1 LDSLDD
7 FERWGGDCAYV
18 FPRGYR
24 RERWSY
30 QRIAGVA
37 YQFAR
42 ELAARNIV
50 KGDAVLLWS
59 PNCAEWVAAFL
70 GCALCGVIAVPV
82 DDAASPD
89 FAQRISAQVRTK
101 LVLCPRERAAFFEKL
116 EGGVAENVPCGDGAS
131 PRPSDA
137 KPRFHTDKI
146 LTIDPVD
153 LAAAVAAR
161 PAERFRPAQIQPS
174 DPLEIVFTSGTTAEP
189 KGVVLTHANVV
200 GNLAPIQ
207 IEIKKYLKYERL
219 VHPIRFLNLLPLSHV
234 FGQFLGIFLPP
245 LLGATVVFENTF
257 NPTEVMA
264 TIRRE
269 RVSVLVA
276 VPRMIESL
284 KQKIE
289 RDLDGGF
296 ASLCGGGAL
305 PRQDGAEP
313 RHHTKFSARYA
324 AAENQHFLRRWWTF
338 RDLRR
343 RFGWKFWAI
352 ISGGAA
358 LDRETEEFWH
368 RLGYAV
374 VQGYGLTETTSL
386 ISLNHPFHTSRGSI
400 GKVLPGREIKL
411 AEDGEILVRGSGVAS
426 GYWNGR
432 ELQPVVREADEGW
445 YRTGDLG
452 ALDEQGNLFF
462 KGRKKEVIVTPAG
475 MNIYPEDLE
484 AALRSQKEV
493 QDCVVVGLERGGN
506 AEPCAVLILR
516 DQTPDASAVSPSAV
530 AQAIVERANQTLAEY
545 QRMRT
550 WFVWPEE
557 DFPRSST
564 QKPRRNVIRDAVE
577 AALRGQAPAN
587 AASPLSELLTRITGR
602 NVQNMHNL
610 TPDATLESGLGLSS
624 LERVELLSAL
634 EDRYQVDLSETKF
647 ANAATVGDLEKLLQS
662 SRSVVGRQSL
672 VVGKTPERLA
682 TDDQRLTGAPRDPEF
697 QRREFHSPAFHYPR
711 WALRWP
717 TTWVRLASHYLLA
730 RPAVLLLGWPRVTGR
745 ENLRGVS
752 GPLLVISNH
761 VADVDVGFIQF
772 ALPARIRHKLAT
784 ATRGEALEILRSPG
798 PSATVD
804 RRALD
809 RRALDRRALD
819 RPWLRRIY
827 DRLQWTLGVA
837 LLNLFPLPRQSGF
850 RKSFAYAGEAVD
862 RGYSVLVFPE
872 GKHTEDGKLCPF
884 RTGVGLLANNLRIPI
899 LPMRIDGLFEI
910 KHAGKKYAAPGK
922 IQVRI
927 GKPMQFAPETNPEE
941 IARALQKAVESL
953 AG

>member
-1 LDSLDD
+1 MLDSLDD
-7 FERWGGDCAYV
+7 FERWGSGCAYV

-30 QRIAGVA
+30 RRVAGTA
-37 YQFAR
+37 YQFAH
-42 ELAARNIV
+42 ELEARNIG

-59 PNCAEWVAAFL
+59 PNSAEWVAAFL
-70 GCALCGVIAVPV
+70 GCALCGVIAVPI

-89 FAQRISAQVRTK
+89 FARRISGQVRTK
-101 LVLCPRERAAFFEKL
+101 LVLCPHERASVFE
-116 EGGVAENVPCGDGAS
+116 NAS
-131 PRPSDA
+131 
-137 KPRFHTDKI
+137 TGKI
-146 LTIDPVD
+146 AMIDPAD
-153 LAAAVAAR
+153 LAAAVAER
-161 PAERFRPAQIQPS
+161 SAERFRLRSTQIQPS

-200 GNLAPIQ
+200 GNLSPLET
-207 IEIKKYLKYERL
+207 EIKKYLKYERL

-245 LLGATVVFENTF
+245 LLGGTVVFENTF

-284 KQKIE
+284 KQKVE
-289 RDLDGGF
+289 RDADL
-296 ASLCGGGAL
+296 ASSCGGGAEPAL
-305 PRQDGAEP
+305 SGAEGPRQDGAEP
-313 RHHTKFSARYA
+313 RHHTNLGRNSFAARFDA
-324 AAENQHFLRRWWTF
+324 AKNQHFLRRWWTF

-343 RFGWKFWAI
+343 QFGWKFWAM

-400 GKVLPGREIKL
+400 GKVLPGREIRL
-411 AEDGEILVRGSGVAS
+411 ADDGEILVRGSGVAS
-426 GYWNGR
+426 AYWDGR
-432 ELQPVVREADEGW
+432 ELQSVAGDEGW

-462 KGRKKEVIVTPAG
+462 KGRKKEVIVTSAG

-484 AALRSQKEV
+484 AALRQQKEV
-493 QDCVVVGLERGGN
+493 RDCVVVGLERGGN

-516 DQTPDASAVSPSAV
+516 DSSARAAGVNLSGAPGVPPGWAGEDARPSTSMIVS
-530 AQAIVERANQTLAEY
+530 RANETLAEY
-545 QRMRT
+545 QRIRA
-550 WFVWPEE
+550 WFVWPDE
-557 DFPRSST
+557 DFPRSAT

-577 AALRGQAPAN
+577 ASLSGQAPTN

-602 NVQNMHNL
+602 IAPHLM
-610 TPDATLESGLGLSS
+610 PDANLESGLGLSS

-634 EDRYQVDLSETKF
+634 EDRYQVDLNEMNF
-647 ANAATVGDLEKLLQS
+647 ANAATVGDLEKLLQDE
-662 SRSVVGRQSL
+662 RIGT
-672 VVGKTPERLA
+672 GKH
-682 TDDQRLTGAPRDPEF
+682 DPAL
-697 QRREFHSPAFHYPR
+697 QRRGLHTLPFHYPR
-711 WALRWP
+711 WTLRWP
-717 TTWVRLASHYLLA
+717 TTWLRVASHYLLA
-730 RPAVLLLGWPRVTGR
+730 RPAMLLLGWPRVTGR
-745 ENLRGVS
+745 ENLHGVR
-752 GPLLVISNH
+752 GPLLIISNH
-761 VADVDVGFIQF
+761 VADVDVGFIQT
-772 ALPARIRHKLAT
+772 ALPARLRHKLAT
-784 ATRGEALEILRSPG
+784 ATGGEALELLRSPA
-798 PSATVD
+798 PN
-804 RRALD
+804 RI
-809 RRALDRRALD
+809 
-819 RPWLRRIY
+819 WFKRIY
-827 DRLQWTLGVA
+827 DRVQWALGVA

-872 GKHTEDGKLCPF
+872 GKHTTDGKLCPF
-884 RTGVGLLANNLRIPI
+884 RSGVGLLANNLRVPI
-899 LPMRIDGLFEI
+899 LPIRIDGLFEI
-910 KHAGKKYAAPGK
+910 KKAGKKIAAPGK

-927 GKPMQFAPETNPEE
+927 GKPMQFAPEIDPEE
-941 IARALQKAVESL
+941 IARALQKAVENL
-953 AG
+953 

>member
-1 LDSLDD
+1 VLDSLDD
-7 FERWGGDCAYV
+7 FERWGASHNDCAYV

-30 QRIAGVA
+30 QRVAAVA

-42 ELAARNIV
+42 ELEARNIG

-82 DDAASPD
+82 DDGASPD
-89 FAQRISAQVRTK
+89 FARRISAQVRTK
-101 LVLCPRERAAFFEKL
+101 LVLCPRERALIFE
-116 EGGVAENVPCGDGAS
+116 GIATGIA
-131 PRPSDA
+131 
-137 KPRFHTDKI
+137 
-146 LTIDPVD
+146 TIDPAD
-153 LAAAVAAR
+153 LAATIAAH

-174 DPLEIVFTSGTTAEP
+174 DTLEIVFTSGTTAEP

-200 GNLAPIQ
+200 GNLIPI
-207 IEIKKYLKYERL
+207 ETEMRRYLKYERL

-245 LLGATVVFENTF
+245 LLGGTVVFENTF
-257 NPTEVMA
+257 NPTDVME

-284 KQKIE
+284 KQQVE
-289 RDLDGGF
+289 RDLDTDS
-296 ASLCGGGAL
+296 ANSCGGGAL
-305 PRQDGAEP
+305 PRA
-313 RHHTKFSARYA
+313 RHHTGIRNDFAARYA
-324 AAENQHFLRRWWTF
+324 AAKNQHFLRRWWTF

-343 RFGWKFWAI
+343 QFGWKFWAM

-386 ISLNHPFHTSRGSI
+386 VSLNHPFHTSRGSI

-432 ELQPVVREADEGW
+432 DLQPVTGREDEGW

-452 ALDEQGNLFF
+452 ALDDQGNLFF

-493 QDCVVVGLERGGN
+493 RDCVVVGLERGGN

-516 DQTPDASAVSPSAV
+516 DRSPDASVV
-530 AQAIVERANQTLAEY
+530 AAQNIVQRANETLAEY

-550 WFVWPEE
+550 WFVWPDE

-564 QKPRRNVIRDAVE
+564 QKPRRNVIRDSVE
-577 AALRGQAPAN
+577 AALAGKPAAN
-587 AASPLSELLTRITGR
+587 QASPLVELLTRITGR
-602 NVQNMHNL
+602 SVQNMQNL
-610 TPDATLESGLGLSS
+610 TPDAKLESGLGLSS
-624 LERVELLSAL
+624 LDRVELLSAL
-634 EDRYQVDLSETKF
+634 EDRYQIDLSETEFETRF
-647 ANAATVGDLEKLLQS
+647 ANAATVGDLEKLIQGE
-662 SRSVVGRQSL
+662 RGAH
-672 VVGKTPERLA
+672 PELHDSDLRYK
-682 TDDQRLTGAPRDPEF
+682 G
-697 QRREFHSPAFHYPR
+697 FHYPR

-717 TTWVRLASHYLLA
+717 TTWLRLASQYLLT
-730 RPAVLLLGWPRVTGR
+730 RPAVFFMGWPRVTGR
-745 ENLRGVS
+745 ENLRGVR

-761 VADVDVGFIQF
+761 ISDVDVGFIQF

-784 ATRGEALEILRSPG
+784 ATRGEALEILRTPG
-798 PSATVD
+798 SG
-804 RRALD
+804 RA
-809 RRALDRRALD
+809 
-819 RPWLRRIY
+819 WLARIY
-827 DRLQWTLGVA
+827 DRLRWTLGVA

-872 GKHTEDGKLCPF
+872 GRHTEDGQLLPF
-884 RTGVGLLANNLRIPI
+884 RSGVGLLANNLRIPI

-910 KHAGKKYAAPGK
+910 KKAGKKFASPGK

-927 GKPMQFAPETNPEE
+927 GKPIQFAPETDPEE
-941 IARALQKAVESL
+941 IARVLRSAVESL
-953 AG
+953 NH

>member
-1 LDSLDD
+1 MLDSLDD
-7 FERWGGDCAYV
+7 FERWNDDCTYV

-30 QRIAGVA
+30 RRVAEVA
-37 YQFAR
+37 YQFAH
-42 ELAARNIV
+42 ELEARNIT
-50 KGDAVLLWS
+50 KSEAVLLWS

-70 GCALCGVIAVPV
+70 GCTLCGVIAVPV

-89 FAQRISAQVRTK
+89 FARRISAQVRTR
-101 LVLCPRERAAFFEKL
+101 LVLCPRERFSLFEQV
-116 EGGVAENVPCGDGAS
+116 EGIA
-131 PRPSDA
+131 
-137 KPRFHTDKI
+137 
-146 LTIDPVD
+146 TIDPAD
-153 LAAAVAAR
+153 LSAAVAKR
-161 PAERFRPAQIQPS
+161 PSERFRPTQIQPS

-189 KGVVLTHANVV
+189 KGVVLTHSNVV
-200 GNLAPIQ
+200 GNLVPIET
-207 IEIKKYLKYERL
+207 EIRKYLKYERL

-245 LLGATVVFENTF
+245 LLGGTVVFENTF

-276 VPRMIESL
+276 VPRMIDSL

-289 RDLDGGF
+289 RDLEDAGARENF
-296 ASLCGGGAL
+296 A
-305 PRQDGAEP
+305 
-313 RHHTKFSARYA
+313 ARFA
-324 AAENQHFLRRWWTF
+324 AAKGQHFLRRWWAF

-343 RFGWKFWAI
+343 QFGWKFWAI

-400 GKVLPGREIKL
+400 GKVLPGREIRL
-411 AEDGEILVRGSGVAS
+411 ADDGEILVRGSGVAS

-432 ELQPVVREADEGW
+432 ELQPVAGDEGW

-452 ALDEQGNLFF
+452 VLDQQGNLFF

-493 QDCVVVGLERGGN
+493 RDCVVVGLERGGN
-506 AEPCAVLILR
+506 AEPCAVLILGDR
-516 DQTPDASAVSPSAV
+516 DAQTADVKT
-530 AQAIVERANQTLAEY
+530 IVERANETLAEY

-550 WFVWPEE
+550 WFVWPDE
-557 DFPRSST
+557 DFPRSAT
-564 QKPRRNVIRDAVE
+564 QKPRYNVIRDAVE
-577 AALRGQAPAN
+577 AALRGQSPAN
-587 AASPLSELLTRITGR
+587 AASPLAELLTRITGHAA
-602 NVQNMHNL
+602 QNPM
-610 TPDATLESGLGLSS
+610 PEATLESGLGLNS

-634 EDRYQVDLSETKF
+634 EDRYQIDLNETDF
-647 ANAATVGDLEKLLQS
+647 ANVTTVSDLEKLLQDE
-662 SRSVVGRQSL
+662 RGARRQL
-672 VVGKTPERLA
+672 HYPL
-682 TDDQRLTGAPRDPEF
+682 
-697 QRREFHSPAFHYPR
+697 FHYPR
-711 WALRWP
+711 WTLRWP
-717 TTWVRLASHYLLA
+717 TTWLRVAAQYLLA
-730 RPAVLLLGWPRVTGR
+730 RPAVLLLGWPRVTGG
-745 ENLRGVS
+745 ENLRGVR

-761 VADVDVGFIQF
+761 ISDVDVGLVQF

-784 ATRGEALEILRSPG
+784 ATRGEALEMLRSPA
-798 PSATVD
+798 PD
-804 RRALD
+804 RI
-809 RRALDRRALD
+809 
-819 RPWLRRIY
+819 WFKRIY

-862 RGYSVLVFPE
+862 HGYSVLVFPE
-872 GKHTEDGKLCPF
+872 GKHTADGKVSKF
-884 RTGVGLLANNLRIPI
+884 RTGIGLLANNLLIPV
-899 LPMRIDGLFEI
+899 LPMRIDGLFEL
-910 KHAGKKYAAPGK
+910 KNAGKKFAAPGK

-927 GKPMQFAPETNPEE
+927 GQSVQFAPETDPEE
-941 IARALQKAVESL
+941 IARELQKAVEEL
-953 AG
+953 

>member
-1 LDSLDD
+1 VLDSLDD

-30 QRIAGVA
+30 QRVARVA

-42 ELAARNIV
+42 ELEARNIA

-89 FAQRISAQVRTK
+89 FARRISMQVHTR
-101 LVLCPRERAAFFEKL
+101 LVLCPRERASIFDGLAEKI
-116 EGGVAENVPCGDGAS
+116 A
-131 PRPSDA
+131 
-137 KPRFHTDKI
+137 
-146 LTIDPVD
+146 TIDPAD
-153 LAAAVAAR
+153 LAAAVAER
-161 PAERFRPAQIQPS
+161 LAERFRPVQIQPS

-189 KGVVLTHANVV
+189 KGVVLTHSNVV
-200 GNLAPIQ
+200 GNLIPIET
-207 IEIKKYLKYERL
+207 EISKYLKYERL
-219 VHPIRFLNLLPLSHV
+219 VHPIRFLNLLPLGHV

-257 NPTEVMA
+257 NPTEVIT

-289 RDLDGGF
+289 RDADGDGKNF
-296 ASLCGGGAL
+296 AV
-305 PRQDGAEP
+305 
-313 RHHTKFSARYA
+313 RYA
-324 AAENQHFLRRWWTF
+324 AAKNQHFLRRWWTF

-343 RFGWKFWAI
+343 QFGWKFWAM

-374 VQGYGLTETTSL
+374 IQGYGLTETTSL

-411 AEDGEILVRGSGVAS
+411 ADDGEILVRGSGVAS

-432 ELQPVVREADEGW
+432 ELQPVARSEDEGW

-452 ALDEQGNLFF
+452 ALDGQGNLFF
-462 KGRKKEVIVTPAG
+462 KGRKKAVIVTPAG

-484 AALRSQKEV
+484 AALRGQKEV
-493 QDCVVVGLERGGN
+493 RDCVVVGLERGGN

-516 DQTPDASAVSPSAV
+516 DRNSN
-530 AQAIVERANQTLAEY
+530 AQAVDGEAVDGEADDKKTVDVKTIVQRANETLAEY

-550 WFVWPEE
+550 WFVWPDE

-577 AALRGQAPAN
+577 AGLRGQALAN
-587 AASPLSELLTRITGR
+587 VASPLSELLTRITGR
-602 NVQNMHNL
+602 SIQKVQNL
-610 TPDATLESGLGLSS
+610 TPDANLESGLGLSS

-634 EDRYQVDLSETKF
+634 EDRYQVDLSETEF

-662 SRSVVGRQSL
+662 ERGTRSKLHDSR
-672 VVGKTPERLA
+672 
-682 TDDQRLTGAPRDPEF
+682 
-697 QRREFHSPAFHYPR
+697 FHYPH

-717 TTWVRLASHYLLA
+717 TTWLRLASHYLLA
-730 RPAVLLLGWPRVTGR
+730 RPAVFLLGWPRVTGR
-745 ENLRGVS
+745 ENLRGVR

-761 VADVDVGFIQF
+761 VADVDVGFIQT

-784 ATRGEALEILRSPG
+784 ATGGEALEKLRSPG
-798 PSATVD
+798 PD
-804 RRALD
+804 RV
-809 RRALDRRALD
+809 
-819 RPWLRRIY
+819 WLSRIY
-827 DRLQWTLGVA
+827 NRVQWALGVA
-837 LLNLFPLPRQSGF
+837 LLNLFPLPRQAGF

-862 RGYSVLVFPE
+862 RGYSLLVFPE
-872 GKHTEDGKLCPF
+872 GKHTEDGKIRPF

-910 KHAGKKYAAPGK
+910 KNAGKKFAAPGK

-927 GKPMQFAPETNPEE
+927 GKPVQFAPESDPEE
-941 IARALQKAVESL
+941 IARALQKAVEDL
-953 AG
+953 

>member
-1 LDSLDD
+1 MRASLLDSLDD
-7 FERWGGDCAYV
+7 FERWGDDCAYV

-30 QRIAGVA
+30 QRVAGVA
-37 YQFAR
+37 NQFAR
-42 ELAARNIV
+42 ELEARNIG

-70 GCALCGVIAVPV
+70 GCVLCGVIAVPV
-82 DDAASPD
+82 DDGASPD
-89 FAQRISAQVRTK
+89 FARRISVPVSTK
-101 LVLCPRERAAFFEKL
+101 LVLCPRDRAAIFEGL
-116 EGGVAENVPCGDGAS
+116 ATVDPAD
-131 PRPSDA
+131 
-137 KPRFHTDKI
+137 
-146 LTIDPVD
+146 LT
-153 LAAAVAAR
+153 AAVAAR
-161 PAERFRPAQIQPS
+161 PPERFRPSQIQPS
-174 DPLEIVFTSGTTAEP
+174 DTLEIVFTSGTTAEP

-200 GNLAPIQ
+200 GNLVPI
-207 IEIKKYLKYERL
+207 ETEMRKYLKYERL

-245 LLGATVVFENTF
+245 LLGGTVVFENTF
-257 NPTEVMA
+257 NPTEIMA

-289 RDLDGGF
+289 RDLDTGS
-296 ASLCGGGAL
+296 ASLLDGGAS
-305 PRQDGAEP
+305 PGQDGAEP
-313 RHHTKFSARYA
+313 RHHTSIRNDFAARYA
-324 AAENQHFLRRWWTF
+324 AAKNQHFLRRWWTF

-343 RFGWKFWAI
+343 QFGWKFWAM

-374 VQGYGLTETTSL
+374 IQGYGLTETTSL

-432 ELQPVVREADEGW
+432 ELQPVANNDGW
-445 YRTGDLG
+445 YGTGDLG

-462 KGRKKEVIVTPAG
+462 RGRKKEVIVTPAG

-484 AALRSQKEV
+484 AALRGQKEV
-493 QDCVVVGLERGGN
+493 RDCVVVGLERGGN

-516 DQTPDASAVSPSAV
+516 DRSPDASVV
-530 AQAIVERANQTLAEY
+530 AAQNIVQRANETLAEY
-545 QRMRT
+545 QRMRA
-550 WFVWPEE
+550 WFVWPDE

-577 AALRGQAPAN
+577 AGLRGESAAN
-587 AASPLSELLTRITGR
+587 AASPLAELLTRITGR
-602 NVQNMHNL
+602 SFQNMQNV
-610 TPDATLESGLGLSS
+610 TSDRNLESGLELSSLGLSS
-624 LERVELLSAL
+624 LDRVELLSAL
-634 EDRYQVDLSETKF
+634 EDRYQIDLSETKF
-647 ANAATVGDLEKLLQS
+647 AEATTVGDLAKLLQ
-662 SRSVVGRQSL
+662 G
-672 VVGKTPERLA
+672 ER
-682 TDDQRLTGAPRDPEF
+682 GARPGLHDAELRYPG
-697 QRREFHSPAFHYPR
+697 FHYPR
-711 WALRWP
+711 WVLRWP
-717 TTWVRLASHYLLA
+717 TTWLRRAAHYLLA
-730 RPAVLLLGWPRVTGR
+730 RPAVFLLGWPRVTGR
-745 ENLRGVS
+745 ENLRGVRL
-752 GPLLVISNH
+752 PLLVISNH
-761 VADVDVGFIQF
+761 IADVDIGIIQF

-784 ATRGEALEILRSPG
+784 ATRGEALEMLRSPG
-798 PSATVD
+798 SD
-804 RRALD
+804 RGWFA
-809 RRALDRRALD
+809 
-819 RPWLRRIY
+819 RIY
-827 DRLQWTLGVA
+827 DRLRWTLGVA

-872 GKHTEDGKLCPF
+872 GKHSEDGRLCPF
-884 RTGVGLLANNLRIPI
+884 RIGIGLLANNLRIPI

-910 KHAGKKYAAPGK
+910 KSAGKKFAAPGK

-927 GKPMQFAPETNPEE
+927 GKPVQFAPETDPEQ
-941 IARALQKAVESL
+941 IARALQKAVEEL
-953 AG
+953 

>member
-1 LDSLDD
+1 MRASLLDSLDD

-30 QRIAGVA
+30 QRVAGVA

-42 ELAARNIV
+42 ELEARKIA

-70 GCALCGVIAVPV
+70 GCALCGVIAVPI
-82 DDAASPD
+82 DDGASPE
-89 FAQRISAQVRTK
+89 FARRISAQVRTR
-101 LVLCPRERAAFFEKL
+101 LVLCPRERTPIFEGLATEK
-116 EGGVAENVPCGDGAS
+116 VV
-131 PRPSDA
+131 
-137 KPRFHTDKI
+137 
-146 LTIDPVD
+146 TIDPVD
-153 LAAAVAAR
+153 LAAAVAER
-161 PAERFRPAQIQPS
+161 RAERFRPAQIQPS

-200 GNLAPIQ
+200 GNLAPIET
-207 IEIKKYLKYERL
+207 EIRKYLKYERL

-264 TIRRE
+264 AIRRE

-289 RDLDGGF
+289 RDLEGSADDSGRENF
-296 ASLCGGGAL
+296 A
-305 PRQDGAEP
+305 
-313 RHHTKFSARYA
+313 ARYA
-324 AAENQHFLRRWWTF
+324 AAKSQHFLRRWWTF

-343 RFGWKFWAI
+343 QFGWKFWAM

-386 ISLNHPFHTSRGSI
+386 ISLNHPFHPSRGSI

-426 GYWNGR
+426 NYWNGR
-432 ELQPVVREADEGW
+432 ELQPVAGDEGW
-445 YRTGDLG
+445 YCTGDLG

-484 AALRSQKEV
+484 AALRGQKEV
-493 QDCVVVGLERGGN
+493 RDCVVVGLERGGN

-516 DQTPDASAVSPSAV
+516 DRDARAVDGKTVDVKTIV
-530 AQAIVERANQTLAEY
+530 ARANETLAEY

-557 DFPRSST
+557 DFPRGST

-577 AALRGQAPAN
+577 AALRGQALAN

-602 NVQNMHNL
+602 AAQNLM
-610 TPDATLESGLGLSS
+610 PDANLESGFGLSS

-634 EDRYQVDLSETKF
+634 EDRYQVDLSETQF
-647 ANAATVGDLEKLLQS
+647 ATAATVGDLEKLLQ
-662 SRSVVGRQSL
+662 GTH
-672 VVGKTPERLA
+672 GE
-682 TDDQRLTGAPRDPEF
+682 
-697 QRREFHSPAFHYPR
+697 RREFHYPR

-717 TTWVRLASHYLLA
+717 TTWLRLASHYLLA
-730 RPAVLLLGWPRVTGR
+730 RPAMFLLGWPRVTGR
-745 ENLRGVS
+745 ENLCGVR
-752 GPLLVISNH
+752 GPLLVVSNH
-761 VADVDVGFIQF
+761 VADVDVGFIQT

-784 ATRGEALEILRSPG
+784 ATSGEALELLRSPS
-798 PSATVD
+798 PD
-804 RRALD
+804 RAGFGARIG
-809 RRALDRRALD
+809 
-819 RPWLRRIY
+819 RIY
-827 DRLQWTLGVA
+827 DRVQWTLGVA

-862 RGYSVLVFPE
+862 HGYSVLVFPE
-872 GKHTEDGKLCPF
+872 GKHTEDGNLCPF

-910 KHAGKKYAAPGK
+910 KHAGKKFAAPGK

-927 GKPMQFAPETNPEE
+927 GKPVQFAPETDPEE
-941 IARALQKAVESL
+941 IARTLQKAVENL
-953 AG
+953 

>member
-1 LDSLDD
+1 MRASLLDSLDD
-7 FERWGGDCAYV
+7 FERWGRDGDDACAYV

-30 QRIAGVA
+30 QRVTGVA

-42 ELAARNIV
+42 ELEARSIA

-89 FAQRISAQVRTK
+89 FVQRISAQVRTK
-101 LVLCPRERAAFFEKL
+101 LVLCPREREPLFEKV
-116 EGGVAENVPCGDGAS
+116 EGIA
-131 PRPSDA
+131 
-137 KPRFHTDKI
+137 
-146 LTIDPVD
+146 TIDPVD
-153 LAAAVAAR
+153 LAAAVAEHS
-161 PAERFRPAQIQPS
+161 AERFRPAQIQPS

-200 GNLAPIQ
+200 GNIVPIET
-207 IEIKKYLKYERL
+207 EIKKYLKYERL

-289 RDLDGGF
+289 RDLDVRSDDSADGGCGRENF
-296 ASLCGGGAL
+296 A
-305 PRQDGAEP
+305 
-313 RHHTKFSARYA
+313 ARYA

-343 RFGWKFWAI
+343 RFGWKFWAM

-358 LDRETEEFWH
+358 LDRATEEFWH

-432 ELQPVVREADEGW
+432 ELQPVAREADEGW

-452 ALDEQGNLFF
+452 ALDAQGNLFF

-516 DQTPDASAVSPSAV
+516 DRTPDASAVYPSAVPSDV

-545 QRMRT
+545 QRMRA

-577 AALRGQAPAN
+577 AALRGQAPAS

-610 TPDATLESGLGLSS
+610 TPDANLESGLGLSS

-634 EDRYQVDLSETKF
+634 EDRYQIDLSETKF
-647 ANAATVGDLEKLLQS
+647 AKAATVGDLEKLLQDG
-662 SRSVVGRQSL
+662 RSVVGRQSL
-672 VVGKTPERLA
+672 VAGKTPERLA

-697 QRREFHSPAFHYPR
+697 QRREFHSPGFHYPR

-745 ENLRGVS
+745 ENLRGVR

-761 VADVDVGFIQF
+761 IADVDVGFIQF

-784 ATRGEALEILRSPG
+784 ATGGEALEILRAPG
-798 PSATVD
+798 P
-804 RRALD
+804 
-809 RRALDRRALD
+809 D
-819 RPWLRRIY
+819 RPWLRQIH

-837 LLNLFPLPRQSGF
+837 LLNLFPLPRRSGF
-850 RKSFAYAGEAVD
+850 RRSFAYAGEAVD
-862 RGYSVLVFPE
+862 HGYSVLVFPE

-910 KHAGKKYAAPGK
+910 KNAGKKFAAPGK
-922 IQVRI
+922 IKVRI

-941 IARALQKAVESL
+941 IARALQKAVEDL

>member
-1 LDSLDD
+1 MLDSLDD
-7 FERWGGDCAYV
+7 FERWGGGRAYV

-30 QRIAGVA
+30 RRVAGVA

-42 ELAARNIV
+42 ELEARNIAR
-50 KGDAVLLWS
+50 GDAVLLWS

-70 GCALCGVIAVPV
+70 GCALCGVIAVPI

-89 FAQRISAQVRTK
+89 FARRISAQVRTR
-101 LVLCPRERAAFFEKL
+101 LVLCPRERASIFDGLAEKI
-116 EGGVAENVPCGDGAS
+116 A
-131 PRPSDA
+131 
-137 KPRFHTDKI
+137 
-146 LTIDPVD
+146 TIDPVGMV
-153 LAAAVAAR
+153 AAVAER
-161 PAERFRPAQIQPS
+161 PTERFRPVRIQPS

-200 GNLAPIQ
+200 GNLVPIET
-207 IEIKKYLKYERL
+207 EIGKYLKYERL

-257 NPTEVMA
+257 NPTEVVT

-289 RDLDGGF
+289 RDLDGGSNSGGSKNF
-296 ASLCGGGAL
+296 AV
-305 PRQDGAEP
+305 
-313 RHHTKFSARYA
+313 RYA
-324 AAENQHFLRRWWTF
+324 AAKSQHFLRRWWTF

-343 RFGWKFWAI
+343 QFGWKFWAM

-400 GKVLPGREIKL
+400 GKVLPGREVKL
-411 AEDGEILVRGSGVAS
+411 ADDGEILVRGSGVAS

-432 ELQPVVREADEGW
+432 DLQPVARSEDAGW

-484 AALRSQKEV
+484 AALRGQKEV
-493 QDCVVVGLERGGN
+493 RDCVVVGLERGGN
-506 AEPCAVLILR
+506 AEPCAVLIL
-516 DQTPDASAVSPSAV
+516 DKKTVDVKT
-530 AQAIVERANQTLAEY
+530 IVHRANETLAEY
-545 QRMRT
+545 QRIRA
-550 WFVWPEE
+550 WFVWPDE

-577 AALRGQAPAN
+577 AGLRGQAPAN
-587 AASPLSELLTRITGR
+587 AASPLSELVTRITGR
-602 NVQNMHNL
+602 SIQNMRNL
-610 TPDATLESGLGLSS
+610 TPDAKLESGLGLSS

-634 EDRYQVDLSETKF
+634 EDRYQVDLSETEF
-647 ANAATVGDLEKLLQS
+647 ANAATVGDLENLLQGNRGK
-662 SRSVVGRQSL
+662 RS
-672 VVGKTPERLA
+672 
-682 TDDQRLTGAPRDPEF
+682 
-697 QRREFHSPAFHYPR
+697 EFHSPGFHYPR

-717 TTWVRLASHYLLA
+717 ATWLRLASYYLVA
-730 RPAVLLLGWPRVTGR
+730 RPAVFLLGWPRVTGR
-745 ENLRGVS
+745 ENLRGVH

-761 VADVDVGFIQF
+761 VADVDVGFIQT
-772 ALPARIRHKLAT
+772 ALPARIRHRLAT
-784 ATRGEALEILRSPG
+784 ATGGEALEKLRSPE
-798 PSATVD
+798 PERV
-804 RRALD
+804 
-809 RRALDRRALD
+809 
-819 RPWLRRIY
+819 WLSRIY
-827 DRLQWTLGVA
+827 ARVQWTLGVA

-872 GKHTEDGKLCPF
+872 GKHTEDGKLRPF

-910 KHAGKKYAAPGK
+910 KKAGRKFAAPEK

-927 GKPMQFAPETNPEE
+927 GMPMQFAPESDPEE
-941 IARALQKAVESL
+941 IAQALQKAVEDL
-953 AG
+953 